1 LALIG
6 IAFGARAQER
16 PHALEEVV
24 VTATRVE
31 TSLQQTPMA
40 IHALSAGDLELEG
53 IDAGRDL
60 GIMVPNVVLNPGT
73 GGEREPI
80 MKIRG
85 LPGVT
90 TYVDG
95 IWLGSW
101 GFLQRNFVELER
113 VEVLLGPQGTLFGR
127 NTNGGAIQLVTRRPA
142 DQFGAKLDVAAGEF
156 ERRALTLAVDWPI
169 AATLKTR
176 WTVASDRNEGFLEGR
191 AVPLTLG
198 EEDSALL
205 RADIIWQPSEAFSLR
220 FNANDE
226 SSHGS
231 DARIV
236 RISNP
241 DDPAY
246 IAYNALAGNPDYL
259 GQARAIDPQFPA
271 PPAPLA
277 GDRYTPETH
286 EAGYPGGTLGKWQTR
301 SDTTGPTSVYD
312 NRYVTLTID
321 WQITPRIALQSLTSA
336 GEAESRQISD
346 YDASEFTLRT
356 RALMDRT
363 TATTQ
368 ELHLTG
374 SHFDG
379 RLESL
384 LGVYYQEFRDQ
395 RRTYRWVQWEFA
407 IPNTGPNPG
416 TPGLPGVGGRP
427 DWNRDALQ
435 YVRAWGATVGNAAVA
450 GYIPLTFETAD
461 FLEEQ
466 VDVDRALFGQFTI
479 ALPAKLDLTL
489 GFRVTG
495 DDGRFTQYVPAEA
508 FRPTQP
514 GAVASGDLFAAAA
527 VIARVEE
534 PDFGTAT
541 TPRVSLGARPTEAV
555 YVYASYAEGFT
566 SSAVVNN
573 PLGGPA
579 IVLDPEVVETRELGL
594 RSDWLQ
600 GRLRLNATYFDSTWD
615 GFRVPKQI
623 DDPITGFP
631 LARVSTSD
639 GVAKSE
645 GLEVEA
651 HYLPAERW
659 QIDLAAAILDTE
671 YVDVGDPPA
680 NGSGLQPGIPFQYA
694 PESSYSLAVRYR
706 LPLAVG
712 EVSFASSYGWMNDY
726 ERVAANDI
734 QSRNSDGSRRP
745 EPAYGIWNARIDYRP
760 SNRNWRLSLF
770 GTNLTDEWY
779 VNGGIDIGLY
789 EGYDFGTIGR
799 PREVGLGAQIVFD

>member
-1 LALIG
+1 LIG
-6 IAFGARAQER
+6 TAIGARAQDR
-16 PHALEEVV
+16 PHALEEIL

-31 TSLQQTPMA
+31 TSLQETPMSV
-40 IHALSAGDLELEG
+40 HAFSADDLERVG

-60 GIMVPNVVLNPGT
+60 GIMAPNVVLNPGL
-73 GGEREPI
+73 GGAREPVMI
-80 MKIRG
+80 IRG

-95 IWLGSW
+95 IWLGTW
-101 GFLQRNFVELER
+101 GFLQRSFVELER

-142 DQFGAKLDVAAGEF
+142 DAFGAKVDVAAGEH

-169 AATLKTR
+169 AAALETR

-198 EEDSALL
+198 EEDATLL
-205 RADIIWQPSEAFSLR
+205 RADIVWQPSEAISLR

-226 SSHGS
+226 RSRGS

-236 RISNP
+236 RLSNP

-246 IAYNALAGNPDYL
+246 VAYNVLAGNPGYL
-259 GQARAIDPQFPA
+259 DQARAIDPQFPA

-286 EAGYPGGTLGKWQTR
+286 EAGYPGGTLGQWQTR
-301 SDTTGPTSVYD
+301 SDTAGPTVVYD
-312 NRYVTLTID
+312 NRYATLTID

-336 GEAESRQISD
+336 GEAESRQITD
-346 YDASEFTLRT
+346 FDASEFTLRT

-374 SHFDG
+374 SHFAG

-384 LGVYYQEFRDQ
+384 LGVYYQEYRDE
-395 RRTYRWVQWEFA
+395 RRQYRWVQWEFA

-416 TPGLPGVGGRP
+416 TPGLPGDGGRP
-427 DWNRDALQ
+427 AWNRDALQ
-435 YVRAWGATVGNAAVA
+435 YVRAWGATVGNDAVA
-450 GYIPLTFETAD
+450 GYIPLTHATAD
-461 FLEEQ
+461 LLDEQ
-466 VDVDRALFGQFTI
+466 VDVDRALFGQLTI

-489 GFRVTG
+489 GFRVTA
-495 DDGRFTQYVPAEA
+495 DDGRLTQYAPAEA
-508 FRPTQP
+508 FRPMQP
-514 GAVASGDLFAAAA
+514 GTVAPGDLFAAAA
-527 VIARVEE
+527 VIANAEE

-541 TPRVSLGARPTEAV
+541 TPRASLGLRPTEAL

-566 SSAVVNN
+566 SSAVVEN
-573 PLGGPA
+573 PLGGAA
-579 IVLDPEVVETRELGL
+579 IVLDPEVVTTRELGL
-594 RSDWLQ
+594 RSDWLD
-600 GRLRLNATYFDSTWD
+600 GRLRVNATYFDSTWD
-615 GFRVPKQI
+615 GFRVLRQI
-623 DDPITGFP
+623 DDPLTGFP
-631 LARVSTSD
+631 LARVPTSE

-645 GLEVEA
+645 GVEIEA

-659 QIDLAAAILDTE
+659 QVDLAAAILDTE
-671 YVDVGDPPA
+671 YLDVGDPPS

-706 LPLAVG
+706 LPLAAG

-726 ERVAANDI
+726 ERALANDI
-734 QSRNSDGSRRP
+734 QSRNTDGSRRP

-760 SNRNWRLSLF
+760 FNRNWRLSLF

-799 PREVGLGAQIVFD
+799 PREIGLGAQIVLD